1 MGDIPGVIY
10 AIAILFSLLAI
21 AATVLRFYARSIK
34 KVGISWDDNA
44 IIPALV

>member
-34 KVGISWDDNA
+34 KVGASWDDYA